1 MLGYFKWLLT
11 LIGAQ
16 LSDHALLQLQ
26 AFVNYLRIGRWMY
39 NHGFF
44 FHDRVS
50 SREEVWA
57 AMITKLRDQKVLY
70 VEFGVAYGESIRY
83 WSRELKNPTSVFHGF
98 DSFEGLP
105 EEAGPWYKGQFDA
118 SGCVPII
125 DDSRVSFFKGWFDQ
139 VLPRYCMPAHDVL
152 VINMDADLYSS
163 TIYVLN
169 YLRPYIKP
177 GTLIYFDEM
186 NHLDHELRAFDEFT
200 SQNSIKFRPIC
211 ADRTLAH
218 VSFECTSCLRE

>member
-1 MLGYFKWLLT
+1 MLGYFKCLLT

-26 AFVNYLRIGRWMY
+26 AFVNYLRIGRWMH

-70 VEFGVAYGESIRY
+70 MEFGVGYGESIRY

-105 EEAGPWYKGQFDA
+105 EQGGPWYKGQFGT
-118 SGCVPII
+118 SGRVPII

-139 VLPRYCMPAHDVL
+139 VLPRYRLPAHDVL

-169 YLRPYIKP
+169 YLRHQFKP

-186 NHLDHELRAFDEFT
+186 NHLDHEPRAFEEFA
-200 SQNSIKFRPIC
+200 SQNSIKFRPVC
-211 ADRTLAH
+211 ADKTLAH
-218 VSFECTSCLRE
+218 VSFECTN